1 MQTSGSVINPSR
13 FQSSHTAA
21 SVGIGPSKNTN
32 TTLPSLVDPSRD
44 PDFQFFYGI
53 KNCLVQYSSASLVQC
68 LPQSALSDF
77 HLYWLTSLATTKEEA
92 RGLVKHILST
102 YAINVDPVIKAYYL
116 QKIDRLL
123 GVRSAGSEQDMNVKV
138 DVKEDNEDGSEDE

>member
-1 MQTSGSVINPSR
+1 MQTSGSVVNPSR
-13 FQSSHTAA
+13 FQSSHTLA
-21 SVGIGPSKNTN
+21 SVGVAQNANRNMGP
-32 TTLPSLVDPSRD
+32 PSLVDPSRD

-53 KNCLVQYSSASLVQC
+53 KNCLIQYNSASLVQS
-68 LPQSALSDF
+68 LPSSPLSDF

-102 YAINVDPVIKAYYL
+102 YAMQVDPVIKRYYL

-123 GVRSAGSEQDMNVKV
+123 RSDEVISDDGLPEINSDDEDSE
-138 DVKEDNEDGSEDE
+138 

>member
-13 FQSSHTAA
+13 FQSSHTTA
-21 SVGIGPSKNTN
+21 SVGIGPNKNTN
-32 TTLPSLVDPSRD
+32 MTLPSLVDPSRD

-102 YAINVDPVIKAYYL
+102 YAINVDPVIKSYYL

-123 GVRSAGSEQDMNVKV
+123 GSEQDMNIK
-138 DVKEDNEDGSEDE
+138 DEKEDNEDGSEDE

>member
-1 MQTSGSVINPSR
+1 MQTSGSVVNPSR
-13 FQSSHTAA
+13 FQSSHTLA
-21 SVGIGPSKNTN
+21 SVGVSQNANRNMAP
-32 TTLPSLVDPSRD
+32 PSLVDPSRD

-53 KNCLVQYSSASLVQC
+53 KNCLIQYNSASLVQC
-68 LPQSALSDF
+68 LPSSPLSDF

-102 YAINVDPVIKAYYL
+102 YAIQVDPVIKRYYL

-123 GVRSAGSEQDMNVKV
+123 RADEVISDDGLPEINSDDEEASE
-138 DVKEDNEDGSEDE
+138 

>member
-1 MQTSGSVINPSR
+1 MQTSGSVVNPSR
-13 FQSSHTAA
+13 FQSSHTLA
-21 SVGIGPSKNTN
+21 SVGVSQNANRNMGP
-32 TTLPSLVDPSRD
+32 PSLVDPSRD

-53 KNCLVQYSSASLVQC
+53 KNCLIQYNSASLVQS
-68 LPQSALSDF
+68 LPSSPLSDF

-102 YAINVDPVIKAYYL
+102 YAMQVDPVIKRYYL

-123 GVRSAGSEQDMNVKV
+123 RSDEVISDETDEDSE
-138 DVKEDNEDGSEDE
+138 

>member
-1 MQTSGSVINPSR
+1 MQTSGSVVNPSR
-13 FQSSHTAA
+13 FQSSHTLA
-21 SVGIGPSKNTN
+21 SVGVSQNANRNMGP
-32 TTLPSLVDPSRD
+32 PSLVDPSRDPHRGVSYED

-53 KNCLVQYSSASLVQC
+53 KNCLIQYNSASLVQC
-68 LPQSALSDF
+68 LPSSPLSDF

-102 YAINVDPVIKAYYL
+102 YAIQVDPVIKRYYL

-123 GVRSAGSEQDMNVKV
+123 RADEVISDDTDEDSE
-138 DVKEDNEDGSEDE
+138 